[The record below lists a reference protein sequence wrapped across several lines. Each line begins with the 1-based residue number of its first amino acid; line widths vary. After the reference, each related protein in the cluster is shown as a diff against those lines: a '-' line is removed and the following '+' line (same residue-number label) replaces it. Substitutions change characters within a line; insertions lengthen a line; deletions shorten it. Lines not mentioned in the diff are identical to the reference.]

1 MSDIDKDLK
10 ITIDLLIGKPLEL
23 IIKGNNDFLI
33 NKLKQGY
40 FNNYYLPSYIN
51 GILNTCEVT
60 HNFNESDPKNK
71 EKLLKIIKET
81 DLYKNH
87 LNYNDVVDNIFS
99 VALDVSIALRDQ
111 FIRSVSI
118 DKDQSLI
125 VFQFLN
131 EDFTNLSKQK
141 LLELMKTMDEKNE
154 LNIDEDA
161 DKYINMVHGFSHA
174 ISDMKTIYRFDETI
188 LDVDRN
194 LKRSSFN
201 YLIEDTYLDSRET
214 KKFYLFSELYET
226 DKFFTKEIIDQY
238 NQNYPE
244 EMIDLNIHKMF
255 EEMSEE
261 IKSLNK

>member
-10 ITIDLLIGKPLEL
+10 ITIDLLIAKPLEL

-40 FNNYYLPSYIN
+40 FKIYYLPSYIY

-141 LLELMKTMDEKNE
+141 LLELMKIMDEKNE
-154 LNIDEDA
+154 LNIDEHA
-161 DKYINMVHGFSHA
+161 EKYINMVHGFSHA
-174 ISDMKTIYRFDETI
+174 ISDMKTIYKFDYRM
-188 LDVDRN
+188 LDALFH
-194 LKRSSFN
+194 LKKSLFT
-201 YLIEDTYLDSRET
+201 YLIGDKELDEKA
-214 KKFYLFSELYET
+214 KKFYLFSELYEN

-238 NQNYPE
+238 NQNYPY
-244 EMIDLNIHKMF
+244 EMENLNLHKMF
-255 EEMSEE
+255 KEMSEE

>member
-10 ITIDLLIGKPLEL
+10 ITIDLLISKPLDL

-33 NKLKQGY
+33 NKLKKGY

-51 GILNTCEVT
+51 GILNTCEVA

-99 VALDVSIALRDQ
+99 VALDVSIGLRDQ

-118 DKDQSLI
+118 DKDQSLT

-141 LLELMKTMDEKNE
+141 
-154 LNIDEDA
+154 
-161 DKYINMVHGFSHA
+161 
-174 ISDMKTIYRFDETI
+174 
-188 LDVDRN
+188 
-194 LKRSSFN
+194 
-201 YLIEDTYLDSRET
+201 
-214 KKFYLFSELYET
+214 
-226 DKFFTKEIIDQY
+226 
-238 NQNYPE
+238 
-244 EMIDLNIHKMF
+244 
-255 EEMSEE
+255 
-261 IKSLNK
+261 

>member
-10 ITIDLLIGKPLEL
+10 ITIDLLISKPLEL

-99 VALDVSIALRDQ
+99 VALDVSIVLRDQ
-111 FIRSVSI
+111 FLKSVSI
-118 DKDQSLI
+118 DEDQSVAI
-125 VFQFLN
+125 FQFIN
-131 EDFTNLSKQK
+131 GDYTNLSKQK
-141 LLELMKTMDEKNE
+141 LLELMKIMDEKNE
-154 LNIDEDA
+154 LNIDEHA
-161 DKYINMVHGFSHA
+161 EKYINMVHGFSHA
-174 ISDMKTIYRFDETI
+174 ISDMKTIYKFDYRM
-188 LDVDRN
+188 LDALFH
-194 LKRSSFN
+194 LKKSLFT
-201 YLIEDTYLDSRET
+201 YLIGDKELDEKA
-214 KKFYLFSELYET
+214 KKFYLFSELYEN

-238 NQNYPE
+238 NQNYPQ

-255 EEMSEE
+255 EEMSEQ
-261 IKSLNK
+261 IKALSK